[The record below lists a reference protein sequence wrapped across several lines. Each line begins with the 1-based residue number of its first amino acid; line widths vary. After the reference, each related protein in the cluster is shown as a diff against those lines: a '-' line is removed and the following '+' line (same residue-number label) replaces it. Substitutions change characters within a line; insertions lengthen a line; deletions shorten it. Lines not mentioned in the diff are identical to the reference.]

1 MEKVDLIVRGD
12 FLIPMEGSHSV
23 IPDGAVAVKGSKI
36 AGVGT
41 HGDISRKFESD
52 NIIVGKGRVV
62 LPGLINT
69 HTHAAMVYMRGLAD
83 DLPLKAWLEEHIWP
97 AEDRWLAPEFIA
109 DAVELAVAEM
119 LKAGITT
126 YNDMYF
132 YEIVGADVAKRLG
145 MRAVLGVGVIDMPTK
160 TTADADECLE
170 RAERFIKKWRGDE
183 LVTPAV
189 APHSSYSCSPDTLS
203 KSKALAE
210 KYGVYLHTH
219 LCETEGEVEEVK
231 KKHGKTPVIF
241 LDEEGFLDENVV
253 AAHCVWVTDEE
264 IEILARRKVGVA
276 HCVESNLKL
285 ASGIAPVVKM
295 LDAGV
300 KVGLGTDG
308 AASNNDLNIMSEM
321 STAAKLHKAVT
332 RDPTALNAHDALQMA
347 TRWGAEAI
355 GMGALTGSLQEGK
368 AADIISI
375 DIEKPHLSPQYNIFS
390 HMVYAAR
397 ASDVDHVVV
406 NGRVVVSG
414 GKLLSADEDEILLKA
429 RRWGK
434 KIQAVEQE
442 QSAS

>member
-1 MEKVDLIVRGD
+1 MERVDLIVRGD
-12 FLIPMEGSHSV
+12 SVIPMEGSHSV

-41 HGDISRKFESD
+41 YGEISKKFESD
-52 NIIVGKGRVV
+52 NVIAGEGRVV
-62 LPGLINT
+62 LPGLINA

-83 DLPLKAWLEEHIWP
+83 DLPLKVWLEEHIWP
-97 AEDRWLAPEFIA
+97 AENRWLAPEFIA

-160 TTADADECLE
+160 TTAGADECLE

-183 LVTPAV
+183 LITPAV

-210 KYGVYLHTH
+210 KYGVHLHTH

-241 LDEEGFLDENVV
+241 LDEEGFLGENVL
-253 AAHCVWVTDEE
+253 AAHCVWVTEEE

-285 ASGIAPVVKM
+285 ASGIAPLVEM

-300 KVGLGTDG
+300 KVGFGTDG

-355 GMGALTGSLQEGK
+355 GMGALTGSLEEGK

-397 ASDVDHVVV
+397 ASDVDTVVV

-429 RRWGK
+429 RKWGE
-434 KIQAVEQE
+434 KIRAVEQG
-442 QSAS
+442 QAAS